1 MAFLG
6 LELNDNAFVL
16 LDDCH
21 ATAAAPASRLYSG
34 LVREHRCTDPH
45 TLDAVWKAVS
55 TDQQN
60 GLHAAVFADYEWG
73 AKLQQAGLAQVTAQ
87 DCSALRVFMFEELHR
102 LSAGAVA
109 QWLAQQDGS
118 DAPTPAGICDLQAG
132 VDQARFDAD
141 IARIHALIR
150 RGETYQVNYT
160 LRMRGSQYG
169 TPLGLYR
176 RLRAMQPVAFGAL
189 ALLPGISS
197 ASASAADLWVLS
209 SSPELFVRNTAGQ
222 LTARPMKGTAAR
234 PADPEQDRQRAHWLA
249 HDAKNRSENVMIVDL
264 LRNDLGRI
272 SETGSV
278 TVPKLFAV
286 ETYKTVHQ
294 MTSTVTSTLRAGV
307 DFSEVLRAL
316 FPCGSITGAPK
327 VHTMDLIAA
336 LESGPRG
343 LYCGAIGWVDAPT
356 AGSPAGDFCLSVAIR
371 TIVLGAEQSG
381 RRAAL
386 LGVGNGIVMDSDA
399 GEEFAEVQAK
409 TRYLRDMDPGFTL
422 FETLRVQ
429 RGRLL
434 RLPQHVQR
442 LQASA
447 MALGFACDAAA
458 VKTTLARY
466 LQTLDPQQSYRL
478 RLDLQH
484 DGGVRLQ
491 HSALGAPSA
500 GPAGLVL
507 STTPVP
513 APEAALLNHKTSL
526 RSAYDAA
533 IHKAIACQAFDTVF
547 LNDRGEV
554 CEGARSSLFVQLD
567 GRWWTP
573 PLHSGVLA
581 GVMRQRLLQR
591 YPQIGE
597 KALGLDEVLSAQALA
612 VCSSLRGLQHA
623 QWLTDANGNV
633 LRV

>member
-1 MAFLG
+1 M
-6 LELNDNAFVL
+6 DDVFVL

-21 ATAAAPASRLYSG
+21 ATAAAPSSRLYSG
-34 LVREHRCTDPH
+34 FVHEHCCTDPQ
-45 TLDAVWKAVS
+45 TLDAVWLAVEA
-55 TDQQN
+55 DQLR

-73 AKLQQAGLAQVTAQ
+73 AKLQQAGLAQVTGQ
-87 DCSALRVFMFEELHR
+87 DSSALRVLMFEKLQK
-102 LSAGAVA
+102 LDANAVA

-118 DAPTPAGICDLQAG
+118 DAPSPAGICDLQAG
-132 VDQARFDAD
+132 VDQAQFETD
-141 IARIHALIR
+141 IAHIHALIR

-169 TPLGLYR
+169 TPVGLYR

-189 ALLPGISS
+189 ALLPGLPG
-197 ASASAADLWVLS
+197 ASGGKAGAWVLS

-222 LTARPMKGTAAR
+222 LSARPMKGTAAR
-234 PADPEQDRQRAHWLA
+234 LGDPALDQQRADWLA
-249 HDAKNRSENVMIVDL
+249 RDAKNRSENVMIVDL

-278 TVPKLFAV
+278 RVPTLFAV

-294 MTSTVTSTLRAGV
+294 MTSTVTSSLRAGA
-307 DFSEVLRAL
+307 DFPEVLRAL

-327 VHTMDLIAA
+327 LHTMDLIAG
-336 LESGPRG
+336 LEAGPRG

-356 AGSPAGDFCLSVAIR
+356 ATSSVGDFCLSVAIR

-386 LGVGNGIVMDSDA
+386 LGVGNGIVLDSDA

-409 TRYLRDMDPGFTL
+409 TRYLREMDPGFTL
-422 FETLRVQ
+422 FETLRVS
-429 RGRLL
+429 RGRLV
-434 RLPQHVQR
+434 RLPRHLQR

-447 MALGFACDAAA
+447 AALGFSCDLAA
-458 VKTTLARY
+458 VQSTLAAC
-466 LQTLDPQQSYRL
+466 LLTLDPRQSYRL

-484 DGGVRLQ
+484 HGGTRVQ
-491 HSALGAPSA
+491 HSPLTALPA
-500 GPAGLVL
+500 GPAVLVL
-507 STTPVP
+507 STIPVP
-513 APEAALLNHKTSL
+513 AQEAALLNHKTSL

-533 IHKAIACQAFDTVF
+533 IQKAVACNAFDTIF
-547 LNDRGEV
+547 LNARGEV
-554 CEGARSSLFVQLD
+554 CEGARSSLLVQLE

-573 PLHSGVLA
+573 PLRSGVLA

-591 YPQIGE
+591 YPHIGE
-597 KALGLDEVLSAQALA
+597 RVLRLDEVLSAQALA
-612 VCSSLRGLQHA
+612 VCSSLRGLQRA
-623 QWLTDANGNV
+623 QWLTDAAGHL

>member
-1 MAFLG
+1 M
-6 LELNDNAFVL
+6 NDNAFVL

-21 ATAAAPASRLYSG
+21 ATAAAPTSRLYSG

-45 TLDAVWKAVS
+45 TLDALWQAVAA
-55 TDQQN
+55 DQRS

-87 DCSALRVFMFEELHR
+87 DCSALRVFMFKELHT

-109 QWLAQQDGS
+109 LWLAQQDGS
-118 DAPTPAGICDLQAG
+118 DTPTPAGICDLQAG
-132 VDQARFDAD
+132 VDQARFEAD

-197 ASASAADLWVLS
+197 ASASDADQWVLS

-327 VHTMDLIAA
+327 LHTMDLIAA

-356 AGSPAGDFCLSVAIR
+356 AGSPSGDFCLSVAIR
-371 TIVLGAEQSG
+371 TLVLGAGEAG
-381 RRAAL
+381 RHAAL

-399 GEEFAEVQAK
+399 GEEFAEIQAK

-447 MALGFACDAAA
+447 KALGFTCDAAA
-458 VKTTLARY
+458 VQRALAAH
-466 LQTLDPQQSYRL
+466 LGSLDPEQSYRL

-484 DGGVRLQ
+484 NGGIQVQ
-491 HSALGAPSA
+491 HSALNALAA

-507 STTPVP
+507 SATPVP
-513 APEAALLNHKTSL
+513 AQESALLQHKTSL

-533 IHKAIACQAFDTVF
+533 IQKAVSCHAFDTVF

-567 GRWWTP
+567 GHWCTP
-573 PLHSGVLA
+573 PLQSGVLA
-581 GVMRQRLLQR
+581 GVMRQRLLKR
-591 YPQIGE
+591 GPHISE
-597 KALGLDEVLSAQALA
+597 RVLHLEEIVSAQALL

-623 QWLTDANGNV
+623 QWLRDGNGNL